1 MGLLIVSV
9 ITRRELKGIESQNE
23 RKPSRYFSRP
33 FPTHLMGD
41 DFKKE
46 WRIDMSIVATG
57 LVLSALLWLGALLLA
72 VSAAMLSSQ
81 ISQSE
86 DVTE

>member
-1 MGLLIVSV
+1 
-9 ITRRELKGIESQNE
+9 
-23 RKPSRYFSRP
+23 
-33 FPTHLMGD
+33 MGD